1 MNNILIITSSVD
13 ISVNEVC
20 KELDKL
26 GSKYFRLNIDQIIF
40 GSSFSFKK
48 NDKIWEYIFNISG
61 NTIQND
67 TFNVVWQI
75 GTIELFAMFE
85 KKLNNVIDIEF
96 SKKFIKEEYRQL
108 LLSFY
113 ILNKNKKWVNGYQN
127 VISANQK
134 MPNLVLASELGLR
147 TPKTIITNNSDEAE
161 KFCLENNWNIIVKP
175 FKFIEFENRNN
186 LYYAF
191 ANKINKTEF
200 HKFKNNIALAPTML
214 QEYIEK
220 DIELRVTIIGDKFF
234 TVAINS
240 QTSDI
245 SKNDWRIID
254 PSRIEHSEF
263 KLPKDIEEKLT
274 LFNKFYGLDYS
285 GIDLIIDKQGNFVF
299 LECNPEGEWYW
310 LEEIL
315 ALPMAKTFAELLHSY
330 QILV

>member
-26 GSKYFRLNIDQIIF
+26 GSKYFRLNIDEIIF
-40 GSSFSFKK
+40 GSNFSFKK
-48 NDKIWEYIFNISG
+48 NDKIWEYFFKISG

-75 GTIELFAMFE
+75 GTIELFTMFE
-85 KKLNNVIDIEF
+85 KKMNNVIDIEF
-96 SKKFIKEEYRQL
+96 SKRFIKEEYRQF

-113 ILNKNKKWVNGYQN
+113 ILNRNKRWVNGYQN

-134 MPNLVLASELGLR
+134 MPNLVLASDLGLR

-161 KFCLENNWNIIVKP
+161 KFCSENNWNVIVKP

-191 ANKINKTEF
+191 ANKINETEF

-220 DIELRVTIIGDKFF
+220 DIELRVTIIGDKVFA
-234 TVAINS
+234 VAINS
-240 QTSDI
+240 QTNDI

-254 PSRIEHSEF
+254 PSKIEHSEF
-263 KLPKDIEEKLT
+263 TLPKEIEEKLI
-274 LFNKFYGLDYS
+274 LFNQFYGLDYS
-285 GIDLIIDKQGNFVF
+285 GIDLIIDKQGDFVF

-315 ALPMAKTFAELLHSY
+315 ALPMAKTFAELLNSY
-330 QILV
+330 QILD